1 VRLLFF
7 RAFLGAFPLAL
18 FPALVGTAR
27 AEENLPTI
35 EVTAP
40 AETAPTGPLA
50 PSSAMIEQ
58 TQAFDRARQNIFA
71 PVGANTYQISP
82 TAIGN
87 LPGGDNTTI
96 DRVLLQ
102 TVPGVSQDSAA
113 SGDLHIRN
121 EHANVQY
128 RINGILL
135 PDGVSGF
142 GQFLDTS
149 FIGSMTL
156 INGALPAQYGLH
168 TASLVD
174 ITTRDGVFNNGGSI
188 SMYGGSH
195 ATLMPS
201 LTYGGTIGQTQFFI
215 TGRFISD
222 NVGIENPTSSYNAIH
237 DQTQQGKFFG
247 YVSTILPNDV
257 RFSYITGMSTQA
269 FQIPNSPNQAPQF
282 TPAFGVTNFNSSLIN
297 ENQLERNLYNVFA
310 FQKSFGPLDTQLA
323 LYSRYSSLHFIPDT
337 VGDLVFNGIASD
349 VTRTSFLNGI
359 ESDNAYHLGPH
370 TIRFGFNVSAED
382 STAASSNIVL
392 PLDANGNTIDAPF
405 AIQQASTK
413 LGFLGSVYVQDEW
426 KITPQVTINGGL
438 RFDQMA
444 EYVTTNQ
451 LSPRIAVVYTPFSA
465 TTFHIGYARYFTPP
479 EQALAAPANVAAFNN
494 TSGQSEVTQAS
505 PVRPERADVIDAGVT
520 QKLTP
525 NLEAGVDT
533 YYKFS
538 RNLLDDGQ
546 FGQALVLTA
555 FNYDHAYNTGIEL
568 TAKYQF
574 NNFSAYANF
583 AYARQ
588 SATQVSSNQYLFA
601 ADELAF
607 ISSNFINTDHE
618 QILTASGG
626 AAYTLFGTKLSV
638 DAIYGSGLRNGFANT
653 GTVAPYTQVNLGISH
668 EFAPPAPGLGP
679 LIARFDVINL
689 FDDIYEIRD
698 GTGIGVFAPQFGPRR
713 GFFAGLTQKF

>member
-1 VRLLFF
+1 MRSSLLRAILRGVSLAFF
-7 RAFLGAFPLAL
+7 LSAAGFAQAQ
-18 FPALVGTAR
+18 
-27 AEENLPTI
+27 ENLPTI
-35 EVTAP
+35 EI
-40 AETAPTGPLA
+40 TAPTQAQPSGPLA
-50 PSSAMIEQ
+50 PSPAMIDQ
-58 TQAFDRARQNIFA
+58 TRALDAARSEIFT

-195 ATLMPS
+195 ATMMPS

-222 NVGIENPTSSYNAIH
+222 NVGIENPTPSYDAIH

-269 FQIPNSPNQAPQF
+269 FQIPNSPNQ
-282 TPAFGVTNFNSSLIN
+282 TPMFPTTLNSSMIN

-323 LYSRYSSLHFIPDT
+323 LYSRYSSLHFIPDS
-337 VGDLVFNGIASD
+337 VGDLAFNGIASD

-370 TIRFGFNVSAED
+370 TVRFGFNASVED
-382 STAASSNIVL
+382 STAASSNLVV
-392 PLDANGNTIDAPF
+392 PVNAAGDVTGAPF
-405 AIQQASTK
+405 TIPQSSTK
-413 LGFLGSVYVQDEW
+413 LGFLGSVYAQDEW

-465 TTFHIGYARYFTPP
+465 TTLHAGYARYFTPP
-479 EQALAAPANVAAFNN
+479 EQALAAPENIAAFNN
-494 TSGQSEVTQAS
+494 TSGQSQVTQAS

-520 QKLTP
+520 QKITP

-555 FNYDHAYNTGIEL
+555 FNYDHAYNTGIEF

-574 NNFSAYANF
+574 ENFSAYANF

-626 AAYTLFGTKLSV
+626 ASYTWQGTKLTV

-679 LIARFDVINL
+679 LIARLDVINL

-713 GFFAGLTQKF
+713 GFFGGITQKF